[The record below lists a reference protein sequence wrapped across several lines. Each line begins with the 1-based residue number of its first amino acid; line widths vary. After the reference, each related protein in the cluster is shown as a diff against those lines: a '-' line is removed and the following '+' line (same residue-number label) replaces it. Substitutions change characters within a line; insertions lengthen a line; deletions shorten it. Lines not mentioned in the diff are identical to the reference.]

1 MAHSTNEN
9 PVEWP
14 ARAVVTAGMPYG
26 NKPLH
31 FGHVGGVFVP
41 ADAFARFLRDRI
53 GKDNVRFVSGTDCF
67 GSPINE
73 GYRKLV
79 EAGEFDGSI
88 SDYVMRN
95 HERQANTLRSYGIS
109 LSIYDG
115 SGIGHAGEVHQHVS
129 EAFIEKLHENGFLRK
144 ESTLQFYDTEAQT
157 FLNGRQVVGH
167 CPVQGCKSE
176 HAYADECDLGHQYDP
191 IDLIAPKSSVT
202 GTVPEMRPVENWYFD
217 LPAFSEFLKKH
228 VEAQGYEFY
237 VISAATTQGTRELMK
252 TIAGKLA
259 ALPPVTIYEPEY
271 VKPLAEAGDADEL
284 QIERYDD
291 LWVVSGKWLQKLLND
306 INFDDYESRMYFD
319 RQLRKSGLFDR
330 LEEQG
335 IEDGDTVSI
344 YDFEFDYTK

>member
-67 GSPINE
+67 GSPIND

-129 EAFIEKLHENGFLRK
+129 EAFIEMLHKNGFLHK

-157 FLNGRQVVGH
+157 FLNGRQVVGTAQSRGASLSTLTRTSAIWAISTTRSTLSRRSRLSREP
-167 CPVQGCKSE
+167 CPRCALSRTGISTCLPS
-176 HAYADECDLGHQYDP
+176 P
-191 IDLIAPKSSVT
+191 SS
-202 GTVPEMRPVENWYFD
+202 
-217 LPAFSEFLKKH
+217 
-228 VEAQGYEFY
+228 
-237 VISAATTQGTRELMK
+237 
-252 TIAGKLA
+252 
-259 ALPPVTIYEPEY
+259 
-271 VKPLAEAGDADEL
+271 
-284 QIERYDD
+284 
-291 LWVVSGKWLQKLLND
+291 
-306 INFDDYESRMYFD
+306 
-319 RQLRKSGLFDR
+319 
-330 LEEQG
+330 
-335 IEDGDTVSI
+335 
-344 YDFEFDYTK
+344 